1 MIFSLPA
8 RLRSPR
14 SEVKTAV
21 APLAHEIPP
30 PADDDAL
37 AELQEIY
44 IEKGTPA
51 FMRTVL
57 ALFCGGFATFALLY
71 CVQPMMPLLSHEYG
85 INAAQSSLILSV
97 ATGMLAFGLLITGP
111 ISDRIGRKPVMVAAL
126 FAATSKSSV
135 SDADAS
141 RVSPTSLLNASP
153 AMSPTASRASS
164 RTRGF

>member
-8 RLRSPR
+8 RLCFPR

-30 PADDDAL
+30 AADDDAL

-71 CVQPMMPLLSHEYG
+71 CVQPMMPLLSREFS
-85 INAAQSSLILSV
+85 INAAQSSLVLSV
-97 ATGMLAFGLLITGP
+97 STALLAFGLLVTGP
-111 ISDRIGRKPVMVAAL
+111 VSDRIGRKPVWA
-126 FAATSKSSV
+126 K
-135 SDADAS
+135 
-141 RVSPTSLLNASP
+141 
-153 AMSPTASRASS
+153 
-164 RTRGF
+164 